1 MGCDLSGSNGSPE
14 LVKGPEVSV
23 EGGGTAYAFTRVGS
37 DGQSKSVGVALSE
50 AGYES
55 LTDTSDAHGKS
66 TPSAKHDGPASLEL
80 ELPEDA
86 PAPYDHAT
94 IDWWPEGHPPPNVYT
109 VPHFDAHFYFI
120 SKDTRDAIEPGPAQT
135 FPADEYVPEGY
146 VADSV
151 NVPGDGMHYLNTQ
164 APEFN
169 GQPFTH
175 TFIYGFYQGE
185 PSFIEPVASA
195 EFLSSKTDVTTTVPQ
210 PEAYKKTGMYPK
222 RYRVTFNEEA
232 DEYRIVLEDLVRKEG
247 S

>member
-1 MGCDLSGSNGSPE
+1 MDEDPSTSRIHPWLIRPVPRSLCYTAAKREKMLS
-14 LVKGPEVSV
+14 LL
-23 EGGGTAYAFTRVGS
+23 
-37 DGQSKSVGVALSE
+37 GVA
-50 AGYES
+50 A
-55 LTDTSDAHGKS
+55 
-66 TPSAKHDGPASLEL
+66 PASLEL
-80 ELPEDA
+80 EFPEDV
-86 PAPYDHAT
+86 PAPYDHVT

-146 VADSV
+146 VADSA
-151 NVPGDGMHYLNTQ
+151 NVPGDGMHYLNMN

-169 GQPFTH
+169 GQAFTH

-185 PSFIEPVASA
+185 PSFIEPMASA
-195 EFLSSKTDVTTTVPQ
+195 EFLSSKCDVTTTVLQ
-210 PEAYKKTGMYPK
+210 PEAYKKTGMYPE

-232 DEYRIVLEDLVRKEG
+232 SEYRMVLEDLVQRED